1 MAPPAGLA
9 PVAAPEP
16 APEPMARV
24 ASPGGGPGDG
34 SLVPSALAAMAK
46 GFKDQ
51 RRSVVYLGSRFIEF
65 SEFQE
70 PEVIQNGGKTVLL
83 QFATNMK

>member
-1 MAPPAGLA
+1 VAPPAGLA
-9 PVAAPEP
+9 PVAAPVP

-51 RRSVVYLGSRFIEF
+51 RRSVVYCGLLWFILVQGSLSSVSFR
-65 SEFQE
+65 
-70 PEVIQNGGKTVLL
+70 NLK
-83 QFATNMK
+83 